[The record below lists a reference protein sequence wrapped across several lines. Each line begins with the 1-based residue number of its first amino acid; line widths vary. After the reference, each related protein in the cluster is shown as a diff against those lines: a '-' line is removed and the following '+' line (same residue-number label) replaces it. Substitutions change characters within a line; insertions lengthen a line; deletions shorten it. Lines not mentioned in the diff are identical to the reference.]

1 MRGVGAGGTQDL
13 GEGGFWSRGGG
24 GGHQRWMYG
33 ETPAHLLSA
42 LGKGPQC
49 EEQAEG
55 TACLET
61 TLAAILLQLGT
72 RPKLARPLRVWG
84 SH

>member
-1 MRGVGAGGTQDL
+1 M
-13 GEGGFWSRGGG
+13 GGG
-24 GGHQRWMYG
+24 EEGGHQRWMYG

>member
-13 GEGGFWSRGGG
+13 GEGGFWSRGG
-24 GGHQRWMYG
+24 MYG

-49 EEQAEG
+49 EEQAGG
-55 TACLET
+55 TACLEA